1 MYKRVIV
8 QLRMGRCFRFYV
20 QGRQNV
26 STEIWIRASKFSQ
39 ASLQGSD
46 MEKKKF
52 VKIVTTLIP
61 TTYVYVF
68 TLYLQ
73 ETHYFKPI

>member
-1 MYKRVIV
+1 MFLPKFGSELLNLVKLACRV
-8 QLRMGRCFRFYV
+8 Q
-20 QGRQNV
+20 
-26 STEIWIRASKFSQ
+26 IW
-39 ASLQGSD
+39 
-46 MEKKKF
+46 KKKF
-52 VKIVTTLIP
+52 VKIVTTLVP